1 MKGWPSNGVG
11 CELSPSTALPGAL
24 PGGYKC
30 VWPMSDRRPQGNVQ
44 STVEKMDK
52 IAGMTAETPQSRFY
66 T

>member
-11 CELSPSTALPGAL
+11 CELSLSTAL